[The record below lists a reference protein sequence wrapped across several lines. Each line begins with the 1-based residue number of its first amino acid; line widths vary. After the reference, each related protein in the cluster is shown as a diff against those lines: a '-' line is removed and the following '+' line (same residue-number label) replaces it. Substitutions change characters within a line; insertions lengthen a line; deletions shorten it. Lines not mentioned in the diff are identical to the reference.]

1 MAITTNNLDISALD
15 FDSIKS
21 DLKTYLQTQTE
32 IGKDIGFET
41 GSVSDSLLSVLSY
54 NTLYYAYYIYA
65 LYQET
70 SVENATK
77 ISSIENILKGIGY
90 TAPGYKSATA
100 NLRLTH
106 KSGASATS
114 VFKFDIFSASNEF
127 GKRSFIYTGN
137 AQTLSSGYIDIP
149 VTEGTIVSE
158 VHFLD
163 ANQTYIEL
171 DDTNIDIANIFVYVS
186 GSYWTNAAYFT
197 GTPTSSSQVFFVEK
211 VGEKYRVVF
220 GGSRQDSRLNAAGS
234 IPYTSEQIVVY
245 YIRSSGTSGN
255 NCKVFTSTNS
265 NYTITTNVNSAG
277 GLNQVDIEY
286 LREVSPLIF
295 GLNPTNKRIVTINDL
310 KGYIGTHSTYD
321 TTKDIDTNI
330 SVWNGANTNLK
341 EFGTCYFSIINSTT
355 TIGNQIISDVA
366 DYKAGNITVKYVVPK
381 TVSLAVTIAA
391 KYLPKTKKT
400 AAQLKSG
407 IESALTVYDVNEF
420 FNSVNLE
427 DLLAIMRTVDS
438 SLSTN
443 QTTISMTATYVH
455 SLASGI
461 NFGFENEIVSFNTE
475 LFSSKYGSV
484 KLTSS
489 TVADITG
496 FYKIQMKNSSDV
508 FMDYV
513 GRFNP
518 KTGVISLKSSFNA
531 TSITFNFIVKD
542 MEAVKNFV
550 VDPTFTVTTEIL

>member
-1 MAITTNNLDISALD
+1 MAISTNNLDISALD

-21 DLKTYLQTQTE
+21 DLKTYLQTQTD

-77 ISSIENILKGIGY
+77 VSSIENILKGIGY

-100 NLRLTH
+100 NIRLTF
-106 KSGASATS
+106 KPGSPSITLQ
-114 VFKFDIFSASNEF
+114 KFDLFSASNEA
-127 GKRSFIYTGN
+127 GKKSFIYTGN
-137 AQTLSSGYIDIP
+137 TQTFSSGYLDIP

-163 ANQTYIEL
+163 ANESYIEL
-171 DDTNIDIANIFVYVS
+171 DDTNIDIANIYVS
-186 GSYWTNAAYFT
+186 VANIYWTNAVNFT
-197 GTPTSSSQVFFVEK
+197 GVPTSSSKVFFVEK
-211 VGEKYRVVF
+211 VNGKYRIVF
-220 GGSRQDSRLNAAGS
+220 GGSRQDSRLNAAGD
-234 IPYTSEQIVVY
+234 IPLTSNEIVLY

-255 NCKVFTSTNS
+255 NCKVFTSTNP
-265 NYTITTNVNSAG
+265 YFTISTNINSSG
-277 GLNQVDIEY
+277 GLNQIDVEY

-295 GLNPTNKRIVTINDL
+295 ALNPTNKRIVTINDL
-310 KGYIGTHSTYD
+310 KGFIGTHSTYD

-341 EFGTCYFSIINSTT
+341 EFGTCYFSVINSTS
-355 TIGNQIISDVA
+355 TIGNQIISDLA
-366 DYKAGNITVKYVVPK
+366 DFKAGNITVKYTPPN

-420 FNSVNLE
+420 FNSVNSE

-443 QTTISMTATYVH
+443 QTTISMTATYTH
-455 SLASGI
+455 SLSNGI

-475 LFSSKYGSV
+475 LFTSKYGSV

-531 TSITFNFIVKD
+531 TSIIFNFVVKD

-550 VDPTFTVTTEIL
+550 VDPTFTVSTEIL